1 MKLINTTYLRLEL
14 TRILRDVASVFFIV
28 VLPAFLYII
37 FGASQS
43 YGDQMIVGGN
53 VTMYVMVSMAAYAA
67 VTAATGIGGIVAIER
82 IQGWGRQLGLTPMS
96 DAQYVTVK
104 MTVAFLISLVPITG
118 IYVIGH
124 FTGAEGTAKA
134 WALSAIIVVA
144 GSLVFALYGLAAG
157 LAFSSEAAVSAASGL
172 LVILAFLGNV
182 FFPLS
187 GAMLTVA
194 KFTPLYGYIALARYP
209 ITDGMLLSAE
219 GANQGQE
226 SIWIPVAN
234 LVAWALT
241 FAITAVLLVRR
252 GRERQ

>member
-1 MKLINTTYLRLEL
+1 MNFTYLGLEL
-14 TRILRDVASVFFIV
+14 RRILRDVASLFFIV

-43 YGDQMIVGGN
+43 YGDEMIAGGN
-53 VTMYVMVSMAAYAA
+53 VTMYVMTSMAAYAA
-67 VTAATGIGGIVAIER
+67 VTSATGIGGIVAIER

-96 DAQYVTVK
+96 DGQYVAVK
-104 MTVAFLISLVPITG
+104 MMVAFLISLVPITG
-118 IYVIGH
+118 IYVIGY
-124 FTGAEGTAKA
+124 FTGAEGTFKA
-134 WALSAIIVVA
+134 WAVSAVIVIV

-209 ITDGMLLSAE
+209 ITDGLLISTD
-219 GANQGQE
+219 GPGQGQE
-226 SIWIPVAN
+226 ALWIPVLN
-234 LVAWALT
+234 LAAWAVI
-241 FAITAVLLVRR
+241 FAVSAVLLVRR

>member
-1 MKLINTTYLRLEL
+1 MNFTYLGLEL
-14 TRILRDVASVFFIV
+14 RRILRDVASLFFIV

-43 YGDQMIVGGN
+43 YGYEMIAGGN
-53 VTMYVMVSMAAYAA
+53 VTMYVMTSMAAYAA
-67 VTAATGIGGIVAIER
+67 VTSATGIGGIVAIER

-96 DAQYVTVK
+96 DGQYVAVK

-118 IYVIGH
+118 IYVIGY
-124 FTGAEGTAKA
+124 FTGAEGTLKA
-134 WALSAIIVVA
+134 WLVSAVIVIV

-209 ITDGMLLSAE
+209 ITDGLLISTE
-219 GANQGQE
+219 GPGEGTEAL
-226 SIWIPVAN
+226 WIPVLN
-234 LVAWALT
+234 LAVWAVIFAVA
-241 FAITAVLLVRR
+241 AVLLVRR